1 VPLNCTKNS
10 RLRPDD
16 IANDESSVLIQS
28 ESLDFSPGRQ
38 SLENSKSAKNM
49 LPVSKRSISSAVSP
63 ADLSPATPETHFD
76 GTQGI
81 VNGQTDKAT
90 MLSVPKPGVDGQ
102 SLVLMVNKMLKAAPS
117 NVKEDFVKGIVYNN
131 PADPNLHRIYQ
142 KEQSLSCLSPPRPTQ
157 LDIMSA
163 IKKRRERAE
172 RLSER

>member
-1 VPLNCTKNS
+1 
-10 RLRPDD
+10 
-16 IANDESSVLIQS
+16 
-28 ESLDFSPGRQ
+28 
-38 SLENSKSAKNM
+38 
-49 LPVSKRSISSAVSP
+49 
-63 ADLSPATPETHFD
+63 
-76 GTQGI
+76 